1 MASNI
6 NPANL
11 DINFPIA
18 GQDNDTQT
26 FRDNFSAIRNN
37 FLLAQSEIS
46 ALQTTISTAPTIKP
60 VPASAG
66 ATGTAGQIAYGL
78 AYYTPT
84 VTNTYATGN
93 LVKVGTITNLHAGQK
108 FILDNN
114 LGGLTTGTT
123 YYIKHVYSSGNITLA
138 NAQLTSISETVTL
151 TTATAGTTMTANVS
165 SYYIYVC
172 VGTNV
177 WQRTPLVTW
186 Q

>member
-26 FRDNFSAIRNN
+26 FRDNFSATRNN
-37 FLLAQSEIS
+37 FLTAKTEIS
-46 ALQTTISTAPTIKP
+46 ALQTTIATAPTIKSVP
-60 VPASAG
+60 VSASAD
-66 ATGTAGQIAYGL
+66 GTAGQIAYGL
-78 AYYTPT
+78 AYYNPT
-84 VTNTYATGN
+84 VANTYATGN
-93 LVKVGTITNLHAGQK
+93 LVKVGNIVNLQAGQK

-114 LGGLTTGTT
+114 LGGLTSGTT

-138 NAQLTSISETVTL
+138 NAQLTSINETVTL
-151 TTATAGTTMTANVS
+151 TTDTANVTMTANIS
-165 SYYIYVC
+165 SYYMYVC
-172 VGTNV
+172 VNTNV
-177 WQRTPLVTW
+177 WQRTPLATW